1 MAKRVLD
8 NYSGLLLFS
17 AELCKICRQPNI
29 HQVCSD
35 SRCVS
40 EDCKHNTLHLSGCY
54 CSHQNISHIDCY
66 VLFRKVN
73 FNYYQCL
80 EKR

>member
-40 EDCKHNTLHLSGCY
+40 EDCKHNTLHLSGCC